1 MDRTALSIPIRTY
14 IHLRMKEEKMKTWQI
29 SGFLAVLILGVLL
42 ASGCSGTGS
51 PGVSTNVAPSTVTT
65 AATMIPVSVVPITLV
80 SDTAAPTSVTPTPVQ
95 AYTTNDINK
104 HFVDVTFGPDTSRIT
119 KWTGDFVDIGISG
132 AYTDTDVKILNNFSK
147 LFNSY
152 SSMKLASEVTEERM
166 TANIVLRFL
175 PESSLKNVNADDS
188 WKIARNPEMDTI
200 IFIYKETPDILSSET
215 IFINSDFR
223 GDERT
228 HWILRALLYELGF
241 TGETGTYTD
250 SIFYSGSGTT
260 TSLSRID
267 LKVVELMYGKKITNG
282 MTLSQVQDLLFSDR

>member
-29 SGFLAVLILGVLL
+29 SGFLAVLIFGVLL

-51 PGVSTNVAPSTVTT
+51 PGVSTNVALSTVTT

-175 PESSLKNVNADDS
+175 PES
-188 WKIARNPEMDTI
+188 
-200 IFIYKETPDILSSET
+200 
-215 IFINSDFR
+215 
-223 GDERT
+223 
-228 HWILRALLYELGF
+228 
-241 TGETGTYTD
+241 
-250 SIFYSGSGTT
+250 
-260 TSLSRID
+260 
-267 LKVVELMYGKKITNG
+267 
-282 MTLSQVQDLLFSDR
+282 